1 MRCLKA
7 FLNPNEKF
15 FNSNEEIQR
24 GALDKMTEQFRQA
37 LCQVMELIER
47 SHIVIPDEA
56 TVELYHHE
64 GIEKFLNVG
73 AAFIRIVNGEYCKS
87 YVVQLPG
94 QHYPD
99 HYHKIKI
106 ETFYVIW
113 GELIVNCEG
122 VTSVLKPAGIRT
134 IQRGESHSFFT
145 ETGAVFEEL
154 STTYLNNDSVYSEKS
169 IQRSTYNFRKTM
181 ISFRKLKEVSEN
193 E

>member
-1 MRCLKA
+1 M
-7 FLNPNEKF
+7 
-15 FNSNEEIQR
+15 
-24 GALDKMTEQFRQA
+24 
-37 LCQVMELIER
+37 
-47 SHIVIPDEA
+47 
-56 TVELYHHE
+56 
-64 GIEKFLNVG
+64 
-73 AAFIRIVNGEYCKS
+73 NGEYCKS

>member
-1 MRCLKA
+1 MRS
-7 FLNPNEKF
+7 F
-15 FNSNEEIQR
+15 SIQTKKTE
-24 GALDKMTEQFRQA
+24 GMLDKMIEQFKQVLR
-37 LCQVMELIER
+37 QVMELIER
-47 SHIVIPDEA
+47 SHVVIPDEA
-56 TVELYHHE
+56 IVELYHHK

-73 AAFIRIVNGEYCKS
+73 AVFIRIVNGEYCKS

-113 GELIVNCEG
+113 GELIVDCEG
-122 VTSVLKPAGIRT
+122 ITSVLKPAGIRT

-154 STTYLNNDSVYSEKS
+154 STTYLNNDSVYSEES
-169 IQRSTYNFRKTM
+169 IQRSTYDFRKTM
-181 ISFRKLKEVSEN
+181 ISFRKLKKVSEN